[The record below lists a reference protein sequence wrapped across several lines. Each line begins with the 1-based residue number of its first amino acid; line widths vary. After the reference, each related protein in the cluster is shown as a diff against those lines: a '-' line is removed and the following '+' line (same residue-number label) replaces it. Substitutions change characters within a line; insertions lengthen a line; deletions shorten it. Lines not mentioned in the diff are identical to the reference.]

1 MSTLIIRQWYGWS
14 NKKNCYTYVILQ
26 VFSSFIFTCFSIRT
40 VMLDLQRRRFCWV
53 FLFSSLNVLTGKI
66 SYNICF
72 NLYNIITN
80 RFFCMCKF
88 VNILW
93 KAHAYAFSLS
103 LSLSWF
109 AGIPFIYIYI
119 IYIYIIYIYIYIIY
133 IYIIYIYI
141 FGNSLSLASRYN
153 SRSCK

>member
-26 VFSSFIFTCFSIRT
+26 VFSSFIFICFSIRT
-40 VMLDLQRRRFCWV
+40 VMFDLQRRRFCWV

-103 LSLSWF
+103 RYPDLRVHHL
-109 AGIPFIYIYI
+109 YIY
-119 IYIYIIYIYIYIIY
+119 
-133 IYIIYIYI
+133 IYIYI

-153 SRSCK
+153 SRSCM